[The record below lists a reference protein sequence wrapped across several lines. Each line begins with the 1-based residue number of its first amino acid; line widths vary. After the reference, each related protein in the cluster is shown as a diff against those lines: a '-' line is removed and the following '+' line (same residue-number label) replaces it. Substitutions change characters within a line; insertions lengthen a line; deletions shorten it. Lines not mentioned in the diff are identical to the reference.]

1 MNLQSF
7 KQNVGLLLLMMILPL
22 LVSLSVIAQ
31 QGATISGR
39 VVDELGDP
47 VVGTSVALH
56 RYKTVEDDERPVRFV
71 PFWQKPVDLD
81 GSFSFVNIAP
91 TESVSFIV
99 DDERTKG
106 KILSIQMGELTLYP
120 GDHPLFGKVRFSL
133 EAGMDIEDVVITV
146 NTNIPPQVRARVVQC
161 NVKVW
166 MERALGVLVAQ
177 DRPMQKDIS

>member
-1 MNLQSF
+1 MNLQNF
-7 KQNVGLLLLMMILPL
+7 KQNLEMLFSVIMILSL
-22 LVSLSVIAQ
+22 LVVSSVVAQ

-47 VVGTSVALH
+47 VVGTSVAIH
-56 RYKTVEDDERPVRFV
+56 RYKAIEGDGQRGRFV

-81 GSFSFVNIAP
+81 GRFSFTNIAP

-120 GDHPLFGKVRFSL
+120 GGPSTF
-133 EAGMDIEDVVITV
+133 
-146 NTNIPPQVRARVVQC
+146 
-161 NVKVW
+161 W
-166 MERALGVLVAQ
+166 
-177 DRPMQKDIS
+177 